1 MRKMPGTYPARWSVA
16 LLLLVVG
23 AAVAGC
29 GENDPEPRADGSLAV
44 YSSIPRKGVLA
55 RQGEAVA
62 AGQRLA
68 LEDADERAGGRRV
81 RLVQLD
87 SAGEGKDP
95 WDPAEIESNANEA
108 SDDPAAVAYLGETAL
123 GGSAVSVPVT
133 NAHGLLQVSSGDS
146 LPSLTQPDPGGGGE
160 IPARY
165 YPKGNRTFLRLVP
178 HGGLE
183 AEVLVD
189 WARERGAGAIVIVR
203 DQRVHGSEL
212 ASWALYEAQRA
223 KLPVE
228 VERALDGA
236 DDYEDLAE
244 DVAGDRPKAVLL
256 TMPAGEDADK
266 MVAALRAALPSTPIL
281 ATASVTADPPDG
293 VEFLDP
299 HLPPQEYGE
308 TTTRVLKRLGRS
320 SGDRYALD
328 ALYGYESMRLV
339 LDAIERARPEGDDAR
354 AAVLRA
360 ASGARRVDG
369 VFGTYSLV
377 PGGDVATA
385 AFGSFRAT
393 ATGRRPLKLRTAEV
407 GPATP

>member
-1 MRKMPGTYPARWSVA
+1 MRKMPGTYPARWSIAVLVLA
-16 LLLLVVG
+16 L
-23 AAVAGC
+23 AAGVAGC
-29 GENDPEPRADGSLAV
+29 GEDDPEPRADGSLAV
-44 YSSIPRKGVLA
+44 YSSVPRKGVLA

-62 AGQRLA
+62 AGQKLA
-68 LEDADERAGGRRV
+68 LEDAGERAGGRRV

-87 SAGEGKDP
+87 SAGDGDDP
-95 WDPAEIESNANEA
+95 WDPAEIESNANDA
-108 SDDPAAVAYLGETAL
+108 VDDPAAVAYLGETSL

-133 NAHGLLQVSSGDS
+133 NADGLLQVSSGDS

-165 YPKGNRTFLRLVP
+165 YPEKDRTFLRLVP

-183 AEVLVD
+183 AKVLVD
-189 WARERGAGAIVIVR
+189 WARERGAGAVVIVR

-228 VERALDGA
+228 VERALDDA
-236 DDYEDLAE
+236 DYEDLAE
-244 DVAGDRPKAVLL
+244 DVVKDRPKAVIL
-256 TMPAGEDADK
+256 TMPAGEGADR
-266 MVAALRAALPSTPIL
+266 MVAALRAVLPSTPIL
-281 ATASVTADPPDG
+281 ASASVSADPPDG
-293 VEFLDP
+293 VEFIDP

-308 TTTRVLKRLGRS
+308 TTSRVLKRLGRHA
-320 SGDRYALD
+320 GDPYALD

-339 LDAIERARPEGDDAR
+339 LDAIERAKPKGDDAR

-360 ASGARRVDG
+360 ALGARRVDG

-377 PGGDVATA
+377 PGGDVATT

-393 ATGRRPLKLRTAEV
+393 ATARRPLKLRSAEV
-407 GPATP
+407 DPETP